1 MAGDTPVLSCSLS
14 QGTEQVIEALI
25 NLISVEFEFEFTRVE
40 EWILNMCAYAM
51 DSFCH
56 KEQSYTVFW
65 GRDATGAHIKQNK
78 PA

>member
-1 MAGDTPVLSCSLS
+1 MKPAYV
-14 QGTEQVIEALI
+14 
-25 NLISVEFEFEFTRVE
+25 TRVE
-40 EWILNMCAYAM
+40 EWILNMYAYTM